1 MLMQNQNTKS
11 PSYIKEKM
19 NIINFGYF
27 AIQALDNINQQLV
40 FNYLKEWKFEIPEEV
55 KKII

>member
-1 MLMQNQNTKS
+1 MQNQNTKS